1 MKFRQILLVIAL
13 VIAGAVIYAIQTDQ
27 WDLRFGWNEEFPF
40 SGREYV
46 FEESQTVTPPFPLFL
61 EVVNAHGAV
70 EVEAADQ
77 DSITLT
83 LTKRIWRKNETLAK
97 EIAGRLTA
105 VVARE
110 SDRVRISTNRDDF
123 EKRPFETDFRLLV
136 PRRLDVDVRTTYG
149 AVRVAGTGRTGVDNR
164 HGRVAALMIEG
175 PLTIST
181 NYEDVTVEDARA
193 GCRAA
198 LHHADLK
205 ILRVTGDADVEH
217 SYGAVRIE
225 DVTGKAVV
233 KGSHSEVTLARV
245 AGEAEVETS
254 YEQVLLETTGP
265 ARVNGLHADVK
276 ARTVAGLIVV
286 DRYATVDAADVA
298 GDFSVEGKNIAVKAE
313 RVRGQELRVVTSY
326 EDVALVDFAGRTTVN
341 LSHGD
346 LILAPAALAAP
357 LEVRN
362 DYSTVELRWPSGE
375 QNPLDAQTRGGNV
388 HWELATPPAVEQTN
402 GTSVLKAFT
411 DAAGRPAVVIATSYG
426 DIRVVEKSKTN

>member
-13 VIAGAVIYAIQTDQ
+13 VLAGAIIYAVQTDQ

-46 FEESQTVTPPFPLFL
+46 FEESQTVTPPFPPFL
-61 EVVNAHGAV
+61 EIVNAHGAV

-97 EIAGRLTA
+97 DIADRLTA
-105 VVARE
+105 VVVRE
-110 SDRVRISTNRDDF
+110 SDRVRISTNRADF

-136 PRRLDVDVRTTYG
+136 PRRLDVDVRTSYG
-149 AVRVAGTGRTGVDNR
+149 AIRVAGTGRTDVDNR
-164 HGRVAALMIEG
+164 HGRVAAVLIEG

-193 GCRAA
+193 GCRAV

-205 ILRVTGDADVEH
+205 IIRVTGDADIEH
-217 SYGAVRIE
+217 SYGTVRIE

-233 KGSHSEVTLARV
+233 KGSHSEVALVRV
-245 AGEAEVETS
+245 AGEAGVETS
-254 YEQVLLETTGP
+254 YEPVVLETTGP
-265 ARVNGLHADVK
+265 ARVNAHHADVR
-276 ARTVAGLIVV
+276 ARTVTGLTVV
-286 DRYATVDAADVA
+286 DRYAEVDAVDVQ
-298 GDFSVEGKNIAVKAE
+298 GDLSIEGQNIAVRAE
-313 RVRGQELRVVTSY
+313 RVRGQELRVATSY
-326 EDVALVDFAGRTTVN
+326 EDVSLVDFAGRTTVR

-362 DYSTVELRWPSGE
+362 DYSAVELRWPAGE
-375 QNPLDAQTRGGNV
+375 LNPLDAQTRGGNV
-388 HWELATPPAVEQTN
+388 HWELAAAPAVNQTN
-402 GTSVLKAFT
+402 GTSVVKAFT
-411 DAAGRPAVVIATSYG
+411 EAAGRPAVVIATTYG
-426 DIRVVEKSKTN
+426 DIWVVEKAKTN